1 VSKDV
6 LECVCELEGVDV
18 AEAVLD
24 VGVDNELRETK
35 DFTTQMEGVSE
46 TRLLALLG
54 RQRLDRL
61 QVQVVVEVEVVQVL
75 RIVRV
80 RDLITEWSGDE
91 LPCGE

>member
-18 AEAVLD
+18 AETVLN
-24 VGVDNELRETK
+24 VGVDHELRETK

-61 QVQVVVEVEVVQVL
+61 QVQVVVEMEVVQVL
-75 RIVRV
+75 RVSGVRNF
-80 RDLITEWSGDE
+80 IAE
-91 LPCGE
+91 